1 MSLDAGVETARLIH
15 VVKNAWTRRGP
26 ASGLHEFLRA
36 PEGAGEREQVMS
48 MRIAVALAATIG
60 ASIAMSS
67 AAQARPELVEIDSEY
82 APGTIVVKTHERK
95 LYLILEYGRAMR
107 YPIGVGKAGR
117 QWAGTTKIDG
127 KYRNPAWSP
136 PSAVRRDKP
145 DMPDVIPGGSPR
157 NPMGVAAMTL
167 AGGEY
172 AIHGTNVP
180 GSVGGF
186 VSYGCIRM
194 LNDDITDLY
203 RRVSI
208 GTTVTVTR

>member
-1 MSLDAGVETARLIH
+1 MSL
-15 VVKNAWTRRGP
+15 
-26 ASGLHEFLRA
+26 
-36 PEGAGEREQVMS
+36 
-48 MRIAVALAATIG
+48 RIVVALAATIG
-60 ASIAMSS
+60 AGISIST
-67 AAQARPELVEIDSEY
+67 AAEARPDVVGFHGDY
-82 APGTIVVKTHERK
+82 APGTIVVRTNERRP
-95 LYLILEYGRAMR
+95 YLVVDPDHAVR
-107 YPIGVGKAGR
+107 YPVGVGKAGK
-117 QWAGTTKIDG
+117 QWVGITRIDG

-136 PSAVRRDKP
+136 PSDVKRDKP
-145 DMPDVIPGGSPR
+145 EIPDVIPGGSPR

-203 RRVSI
+203 QRVSV
-208 GTTVTVTR
+208 GTTVVVSH

>member
-1 MSLDAGVETARLIH
+1 
-15 VVKNAWTRRGP
+15 
-26 ASGLHEFLRA
+26 
-36 PEGAGEREQVMS
+36 MS
-48 MRIAVALAATIG
+48 MRITVALAATIG
-60 ASIAMSS
+60 AGVLMTSVAE
-67 AAQARPELVEIDSEY
+67 ARPEVVGIRGDY
-82 APGTIVVKTHERK
+82 TPGTIVVKTNERR
-95 LYLILEYGRAMR
+95 LYLILDQGTAVRYPVGVGRA
-107 YPIGVGKAGR
+107 GK
-117 QWAGTTKIDG
+117 QWAGVTKIDG

-136 PSAVRRDKP
+136 PSEVRRDRP
-145 DMPDVIPGGSPR
+145 GMPDVIPGGSPR

-203 RRVSI
+203 QRVSV